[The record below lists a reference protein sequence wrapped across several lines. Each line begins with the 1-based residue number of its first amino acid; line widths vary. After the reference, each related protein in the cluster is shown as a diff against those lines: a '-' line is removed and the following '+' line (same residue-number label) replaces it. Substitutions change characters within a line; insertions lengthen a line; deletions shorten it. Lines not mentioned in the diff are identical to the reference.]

1 VLPSTSRHPSARS
14 TKLTRGGGT
23 LIESNKSVFVLG
35 DTTPRPRLPVTES
48 SLNQTDLFPCCMNK
62 LCCSLVLVSLVCRWL
77 PRIYVSAYGGVLINS
92 APYFSTTTSATSH
105 PHTPNFQVP
114 SRTSPPPAGCQPR
127 QAYFARLQHSSPAR
141 NTEWSIR
148 APAFSHLSARLWV
161 GQSYCRWQALQGV
174 IKAVETNSQ
183 RQTESTEST
192 QSDGIFVTAAG
203 RRRHPPNIVSFSLS
217 CKTTPSRTQI

>member
-77 PRIYVSAYGGVLINS
+77 PRIC
-92 APYFSTTTSATSH
+92 FSLWRRPHQLCSLFLHHDFSNKPS
-105 PHTPNFQVP
+105 PHTQLPSPISNFTP
-114 SRTSPPPAGCQPR
+114 TSWLPTQASLFCQ
-127 QAYFARLQHSSPAR
+127 
-141 NTEWSIR
+141 
-148 APAFSHLSARLWV
+148 APAQFP
-161 GQSYCRWQALQGV
+161 
-174 IKAVETNSQ
+174 
-183 RQTESTEST
+183 STEYGVVN
-192 QSDGIFVTAAG
+192 QSASFFPPFCPIVGWPKLLPLAG
-203 RRRHPPNIVSFSLS
+203 SSGRY
-217 CKTTPSRTQI
+217 